1 MMNEPAKLRRTLTTP
16 LLVFYG
22 IGVTIGAGIFALIG
36 EVLRLAGDQAPL
48 SFLLAGLIA
57 GMTGLSYALL
67 ARVFPRAGGEAVFV
81 HNGLGPLAAR
91 YAGYGVVVTAII
103 SSAVISIAF
112 AGYLSVF
119 LAVDHKLIIIVL
131 IAALT
136 GIAAIGIVE
145 SVIFAAVITL
155 AELGILVLIA
165 AAGAPLLIQQPEIIV
180 TGLVPTSPTAMSGI
194 LSATLLAFFAFIGF
208 EDIENM
214 AEETHNPSH
223 VLPRAIFWTL
233 GITILVYLAISLV
246 AIAAPNRAELLSSE
260 APMAVLY
267 ETITGYDGRPVAAIA
282 AIAMINGILIQ
293 IIMAARVLYGMSNEG
308 LAPVS
313 LGKVNA
319 FTRTPLRAT
328 ILVSLVIT
336 ILAVTFP
343 IGRLAAA
350 TSIITL
356 SVFAMVNLSLA
367 FIGKK
372 HKDVLLK
379 RYRLWGYFG
388 AALSIGLIIYNLQ
401 SGALV
406 GH

>member
-48 SFLLAGLIA
+48 SFLLAGIIA

-67 ARVFPRAGGEAVFV
+67 SRVFPRAGGEAVFV

-91 YAGYGVVVTAII
+91 YAGYGVVATAII

-119 LAVDHKLIIIVL
+119 LALDHKLIIIVL
-131 IAALT
+131 IVALT
-136 GIAAIGIVE
+136 GIAAVGIVE
-145 SVIFAAVITL
+145 SVIFAALITL

-165 AAGAPLLIQQPEIIV
+165 GAGAPLLVEQPEFLV
-180 TGLVPTSPTAMSGI
+180 TGFVPTNAAAMSGI

-214 AEETHNPSH
+214 AEETHNPSY

-246 AIAAPNRAELLSSE
+246 AIAAPNRQELLNTE
-260 APMAVLY
+260 APMAVLF

-308 LAPVS
+308 LAPAF
-313 LGKVNA
+313 LGKVNG

-328 ILVSLVIT
+328 VLVAVIIT
-336 ILAVTFP
+336 MLALIFP

-350 TSIITL
+350 TSVVTL

-367 FIGKK
+367 LIGKR
-372 HKDVLLK
+372 HEDTLLK
-379 RYRLWGYFG
+379 RYRHWGYVG
-388 AALSIGLIIYNLQ
+388 AALSVSLIIYNVQ

-406 GH
+406 AH

>member
-1 MMNEPAKLRRTLTTP
+1 MNEPAKLRRTLTTP

-48 SFLLAGLIA
+48 SFLLAGIIA

-91 YAGYGVVVTAII
+91 YAGYGVVATAII

-112 AGYLSVF
+112 SGYLAVF
-119 LAVDHKLIIIVL
+119 IQVDPAVIIIAL
-131 IAALT
+131 IVVLT
-136 GIAAIGIVE
+136 GIAAIGIIE
-145 SVIFAAVITL
+145 SVIFAAIITV
-155 AELGILVLIA
+155 AELGILLLIA
-165 AAGAPLLIQQPEIIV
+165 GAGAPLLIERPE
-180 TGLVPTSPTAMSGI
+180 LFATSFIPANAVAMSGI
-194 LSATLLAFFAFIGF
+194 LSASLLAFFAFIGF

-214 AEETHNPSH
+214 AEETQNPSY

-233 GITILVYLAISLV
+233 GITIIVYLAISLV
-246 AIAAPNRAELLSSE
+246 AVAAPNRAALLNSD
-260 APMAVLY
+260 APMAVLF
-267 ETITGYDGRPVAAIA
+267 ESLTGFDGKPVAAVA
-282 AIAMINGILIQ
+282 AIAMINGVLIQ

-308 LAPVS
+308 LAPS
-313 LGKVNA
+313 MLGKVNA
-319 FTRTPLRAT
+319 VTRTPLRAT
-328 ILVSLVIT
+328 ILVAVSIAV
-336 ILAVTFP
+336 LALAFP
-343 IGRLAAA
+343 IGRLAAI

-367 FIGKK
+367 LIGKR
-372 HKDVLLK
+372 HEDALLK
-379 RYRLWGYFG
+379 RYRLWGYAG
-388 AALSIGLIIYNLQ
+388 AALSIGLIIYNVQ